1 MSAYFCGRFVLS
13 AFMSKAV
20 MLSVSFSIFAFF
32 FLKRERKRERER
44 VDEEEDV
51 DYEGAL
57 YINYV
62 HEKRIWLM

>member
-1 MSAYFCGRFVLS
+1 MHPCQKPSCCRFLS
-13 AFMSKAV
+13 PY
-20 MLSVSFSIFAFF
+20 LPFF
-32 FLKRERKRERER
+32 FEERERERERER